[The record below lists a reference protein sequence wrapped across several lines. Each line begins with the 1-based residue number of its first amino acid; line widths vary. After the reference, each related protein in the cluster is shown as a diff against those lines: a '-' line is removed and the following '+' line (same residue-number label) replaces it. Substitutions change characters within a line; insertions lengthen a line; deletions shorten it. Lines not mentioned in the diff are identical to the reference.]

1 MRKLA
6 PLKVATIFLAC
17 LYDYGSRLVK
27 VIDLGMPVVRIASD
41 RRSNTLYAIG
51 LNPDYMLVKY
61 WGFDMKIVEVI
72 VENAGNNLKP

>member
-27 VIDLGMPVVRIASD
+27 VVDLGMPVVRIASD

-51 LNPDYMLVKY
+51 LP
-61 WGFDMKIVEVI
+61 
-72 VENAGNNLKP
+72 

>member
-27 VIDLGMPVVRIASD
+27 VIDLGMPW
-41 RRSNTLYAIG
+41 YALPRTTVAIRFM
-51 LNPDYMLVKY
+51 P
-61 WGFDMKIVEVI
+61 
-72 VENAGNNLKP
+72 

>member
-27 VIDLGMPVVRIASD
+27 VADLGMPVVRIASD

-51 LNPDYMLVKY
+51 LPKRDFILLIIAVR
-61 WGFDMKIVEVI
+61 
-72 VENAGNNLKP
+72 

>member
-6 PLKVATIFLAC
+6 PLKVAIIFLAC

-27 VIDLGMPVVRIASD
+27 VVDLGMPVVRIASD

-51 LNPDYMLVKY
+51 LPKRDFILL
-61 WGFDMKIVEVI
+61 I
-72 VENAGNNLKP
+72 LKMV

>member
-27 VIDLGMPVVRIASD
+27 VAAGYAGGTHRLGP
-41 RRSNTLYAIG
+41 
-51 LNPDYMLVKY
+51 P
-61 WGFDMKIVEVI
+61 
-72 VENAGNNLKP
+72 

>member
-17 LYDYGSRLVK
+17 LYDSRLVK

-51 LNPDYMLVKY
+51 LPKRDFILL
-61 WGFDMKIVEVI
+61 I
-72 VENAGNNLKP
+72 LKMV